1 MSNSFDKKF
10 TSLCEWVRNNG
21 GFVSEKIQLNGTSE
35 NRYIYALEDIN
46 ENEKLIEIPKKCC
59 ISKDNIL
66 EIPDIKT
73 IELSKL
79 NDKGLLITVLLYN
92 MKLGKDSF
100 FYPYI
105 KLLPKY
111 HDYSYHPIF
120 GFDAKTKERY
130 STLSPAFATS
140 IEHIIKDIQNISD
153 ILSKPNAVFNED
165 DITYENIELCYLI
178 ALTRQWGQGLVP
190 VADLFQHSNESNIIL
205 NINNTMSTTNK
216 IKNGEIIYDNYGKKS
231 DMHMLAIY
239 GFIDNIEDNTKQRI
253 YEVSL
258 NMVESKDNFNILKN
272 TLIKNYLETHKLFFL
287 TKNGIQND
295 MIYLMRLATLSEKDF
310 RLVDYNTNFYEKS
323 ISIDNE
329 CTTYRNLLNIIKQ
342 HSDKI
347 TDQEIENSKNIINS
361 GLTNTVEYKIA
372 KFVLIQKSIFDENAK
387 LIITAW
393 NNLLGSQIKYEIKL
407 N

>member
-1 MSNSFDKKF
+1 MSNSFEKKF
-10 TSLCEWVRNNG
+10 TLLCEWIRNNG
-21 GFVSEKIQLNGTSE
+21 GFVSEKIQIDGTSE
-35 NRYIYALEDIN
+35 NRHIYALEDIN

-59 ISKDNIL
+59 ISKDNIS

-73 IELSKL
+73 IELSNL
-79 NDKGLLITVLLYN
+79 NDKGLLVTVLLYN
-92 MKLGKDSF
+92 MKLGKNSF

-120 GFDAKTKERY
+120 GFDAKAKERY
-130 STLSPAFATS
+130 AALSPAFALS
-140 IEHIIKDIQNISD
+140 IESIIKDIQNIAD
-153 ILSKPNAVFNED
+153 ILSKPNAVFTED
-165 DITYENIELCYLI
+165 DVIYENIELCYLI
-178 ALTRQWGQGLVP
+178 ALSRQWGQGLVP

-205 NINNTMSTTNK
+205 NINNTMSTVNK
-216 IKNGEIIYDNYGKKS
+216 IKGGEIIYDNYGKKS

-239 GFIDNIEDNTKQRI
+239 GFVDNIEDNTKQRI

-258 NMVESKDNFNILKN
+258 NMIESKDNFNNLKN
-272 TLIKNYLETHKLFFL
+272 TLIKNFLDSHKLFFL
-287 TKNGIQND
+287 TRNGIQND
-295 MIYLMRLATLSEKDF
+295 MIYLMRLATLSERDF
-310 RLVDYNTNFYEKS
+310 RFVDYNTNFFEKS

-329 CTTYRNLLNIIKQ
+329 CTTYKNLLNIIKQ

-347 TDQEIENSKNIINS
+347 TEQEIENSKNIIKS
-361 GLTNTVEYKIA
+361 GLTNTIEYKIA
-372 KFVLIQKSIFDENAK
+372 KIILMQKNIFDENAK